1 MKAIIE
7 KKRLMQ
13 ALTHLHGVVEKR
25 NTIPILA
32 NVLIEAKTNQL
43 ILSSTDMDISIIEKM
58 GQDLSVKLPL
68 TEVSKK
74 LYDLLKN
81 EGKEM
86 DDMAGIIQIIEE
98 L

>member
-1 MKAIIE
+1 MVSVGFSRMLERSAPIIRDR
-7 KKRLMQ
+7 KFQ
-13 ALTHLHGVVEKR
+13 GSSVPAR
-25 NTIPILA
+25 NIH
-32 NVLIEAKTNQL
+32 K
-43 ILSSTDMDISIIEKM
+43 DISIIEKM
-58 GQDLSVKLPL
+58 GKDLSVKLPL

-74 LYDLLKN
+74 LYDLLKD

>member
-1 MKAIIE
+1 
-7 KKRLMQ
+7 
-13 ALTHLHGVVEKR
+13 
-25 NTIPILA
+25 
-32 NVLIEAKTNQL
+32 
-43 ILSSTDMDISIIEKM
+43 M
-58 GQDLSVKLPL
+58 GKDLSVKLPL

-74 LYDLLKN
+74 LYDLLKD

>member
-1 MKAIIE
+1 MTSCTGCNVSLGFKKYNFQKQWRIPGYFCRECMK
-7 KKRLMQ
+7 
-13 ALTHLHGVVEKR
+13 
-25 NTIPILA
+25 
-32 NVLIEAKTNQL
+32 
-43 ILSSTDMDISIIEKM
+43 KM

-86 DDMAGIIQIIEE
+86 DDMAGIIQIIEK